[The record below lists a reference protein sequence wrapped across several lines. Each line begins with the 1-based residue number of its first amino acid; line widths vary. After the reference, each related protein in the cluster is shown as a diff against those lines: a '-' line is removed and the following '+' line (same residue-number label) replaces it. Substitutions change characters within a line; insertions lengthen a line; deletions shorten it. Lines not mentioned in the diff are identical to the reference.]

1 MSAQIINKSETE
13 EELFKFKNAPI
24 GVLVTSPS
32 NNILMSIKK
41 SGNTITYYDFSTGV
55 SYDAPLDGPLGS
67 MEVLLYKGT
76 ITIKNK

>member
-1 MSAQIINKSETE
+1 
-13 EELFKFKNAPI
+13 
-24 GVLVTSPS
+24 
-32 NNILMSIKK
+32 MSIKK